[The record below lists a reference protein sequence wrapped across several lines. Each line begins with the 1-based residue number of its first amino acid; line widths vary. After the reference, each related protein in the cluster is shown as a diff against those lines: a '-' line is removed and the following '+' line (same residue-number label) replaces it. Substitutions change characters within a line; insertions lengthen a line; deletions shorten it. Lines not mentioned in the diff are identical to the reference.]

1 MFGRACRS
9 AVVGLVA
16 VGVAAV
22 AGMSAV
28 PAWGADGGLDPS
40 FGTDGTALYDFE
52 TADNETIS
60 QAFSEAVLPSG
71 KLVVAGSNGS
81 DMLATQLT
89 SSGALDPTFGT
100 GGADEFSVQVQG
112 AAISVVKSVLVES
125 NGDLLLVGNADSM
138 PSYPAIIRLLPD
150 GSVDPSFG
158 NDGLVVLSAM
168 NVQAAALA
176 PDGNI
181 VLAGTG
187 SVFSPS
193 CLMLTQVTASGA
205 VDTGFGSGGTVCD
218 QTDTQLPGNEQSAA
232 SALAVRGNGDID
244 VLANNVVDTDVGE
257 TYDGF
262 VAQFTAAG
270 VLDSSF
276 GDSGIAALAIPGVD
290 GPRGEGLA
298 LQPDGDL
305 VAVAEGT
312 NDSLQDIVNTL
323 RLLPSGQLDPSFGSG
338 GVVAISG
345 GDDPATDEAGDA
357 VAVRPDGNVVVS
369 ASAEPSGRGPTD
381 VWLLTSA
388 GQPDASFANDGE
400 AVLTGDLTTDQV
412 QPDGSMLLA
421 GAAPVGGNDFDLAVT
436 RLLGPGDTSPPV
448 VPPSPAPSAPT
459 SPPSP
464 TGTSAGA
471 GGAGPISS
479 GAPTSGSAPIVVPVQ
494 HLQPPVRKLTLRCP
508 PDAPVGAP
516 EMGLCTVSFVSNV
529 IGEATDVILSG
540 HRTVARSRQHVR
552 HGRNRV
558 SLTSHQRLQAG
569 RYRLR
574 LTLRESGG
582 NTAVFTTQLRLHR
595 PLART
600 R

>member
-1 MFGRACRS
+1 
-9 AVVGLVA
+9 
-16 VGVAAV
+16 
-22 AGMSAV
+22 MSAV

-40 FGTDGTALYDFE
+40 FGTSGTALYNFE

-60 QAFSEAVLPSG
+60 QAFSEAVLPDG
-71 KLVVAGSNGS
+71 KIVVAGTNGS
-81 DMLATQLT
+81 HMLAAQLT
-89 SSGALDPTFGT
+89 SSGPLDPTFGT

-112 AAISVVKSVLVES
+112 AALSLVRSVLVEP
-125 NGDLLLVGNADSM
+125 NGDLLLVGDADAT

-168 NVQAAALA
+168 DVQAAALA

-193 CLMLTQVTASGA
+193 CLMLMQVTPTG
-205 VDTGFGSGGTVCD
+205 VLDTSFGSDGTVCD

-232 SALAVRGNGDID
+232 SAVAVQSNGDID
-244 VLANNVVDTDVGE
+244 VLANNVADTDVGE
-257 TYDGF
+257 TYEGF

-270 VLDSSF
+270 ALSPSF
-276 GDSGIAALAIPGVD
+276 GDGGIASLALPGVD

-305 VAVAEGT
+305 VAVGEGT
-312 NDSLQDIVNTL
+312 NDSLENTVDTL
-323 RLLPSGQLDPSFGSG
+323 RLLPNGRLDPSFGSG
-338 GVVAISG
+338 GVFVISG

-357 VAVRPDGNVVVS
+357 VAIRPDGNIVVS
-369 ASAEPSGRGPTD
+369 ASVEPNGRGPTD

-388 GQPDASFANDGE
+388 GQPDASFANDGK

-412 QPDGSMLLA
+412 QPDGGVLLA
-421 GAAPVGGNDFDLAVT
+421 GAAPAGSTDYDLAVT
-436 RLLGPGDTSPPV
+436 RLLGPSDSSPPGGSSPV
-448 VPPSPAPSAPT
+448 APPSPAPTDPT
-459 SPPSP
+459 SPASP
-464 TGTSAGA
+464 TGTSAGS
-471 GGAGPISS
+471 GGAGTANTGGP
-479 GAPTSGSAPIVVPVQ
+479 ASGSAPIIVPVQ
-494 HLQPPVRKLTLRCP
+494 HLQPPVTKLTLRCP
-508 PDAPVGAP
+508 PNAPVGAP
-516 EMGLCTVSFVSNV
+516 QMGLCTVSFVSNV
-529 IGEATDVILSG
+529 AGEATDVILSG
-540 HRTVARSRQHVR
+540 RRTVARSREHVR

-558 SLTSHQRLQAG
+558 SLTSHRELRAG

-582 NTAVFTTQLRLHR
+582 HTAVFTTQLRLH
-595 PLART
+595 
-600 R
+600 